1 MQRYNL
7 FQSAHHTLQD
17 VLFDGAISLQK
28 EGAPSLQKVMDAV
41 TVAQLQARAKE
52 DCIFPA
58 VDVFE
63 PSVVD
68 AVKQQ
73 HAVAFQLTQQL
84 ETILKEEQ
92 QLSYLRQAFNQLLV
106 AQLKSMQRGEEALLP
121 VLWHY
126 YSDAEL
132 KKLEARLD
140 KVLQRQIEQATAIA
154 AM

>member
-17 VLFDGAISLQK
+17 VLFEGAISLQS
-28 EGAPSLQKVMDAV
+28 EGSPSLQKVADAV
-41 TVAQLQARAKE
+41 TIAQLQARAKE
-52 DCIFPA
+52 DCIFSA
-58 VDVFE
+58 IDTFE

-73 HAVAFQLTQQL
+73 HALAFQLSQQIN
-84 ETILKEEQ
+84 TILKEER
-92 QLSYLRQAFNQLLV
+92 QLSLLRQAFNQLLV
-106 AQLKSMQRGEEALLP
+106 AQLKSMQKGEEALLP
-121 VLWHY
+121 ILWHY

-140 KVLQRQIEQATAIA
+140 KVLQQQMEQATAIA